1 MQKVADISVTTSEYI
16 WQSANMTFQQ
26 SQMGNLGQNYLQMKE
41 GQLVMCAGPASD
53 DLLMFQF
60 SLLYENQNQ

>member
-1 MQKVADISVTTSEYI
+1 
-16 WQSANMTFQQ
+16 MTFQQ
-26 SQMGNLGQNYLQMKE
+26 SQIENLGQNYLEMKE
-41 GQLVMCAGPASD
+41 LQLVMCVGPPRD